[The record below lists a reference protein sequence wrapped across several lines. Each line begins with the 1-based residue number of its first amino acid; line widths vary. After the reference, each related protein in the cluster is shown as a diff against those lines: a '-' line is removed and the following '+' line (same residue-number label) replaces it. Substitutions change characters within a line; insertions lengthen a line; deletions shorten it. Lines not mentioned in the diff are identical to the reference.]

1 VSPSGILAIT
11 APPATEI
18 DDLKGRAV
26 RGTAAVFVSQAL
38 HFGLNVA
45 VAVILARVLS
55 PEDFGVFAIA
65 FAVIS
70 FLEFAKY
77 GGMVVP
83 VIQSRT
89 ISEDQLDTLFWFNT
103 AVGLGV
109 AACACLIA
117 PVFGYVYGDSRVA
130 PVVTALAL
138 TFILGGLST
147 QHVALLRR
155 TLRFTTLAVCEA
167 AALGIASGV
176 GIFAALHGA
185 HYWSLVYLTITRE
198 ALLLMLSVIATRWIP
213 RWPRRWADV
222 APLVRFGGLMMAFD
236 LMGYLTFKLDN
247 LIVGWYLG
255 AAVLGFYDK
264 AYQFLLMPVT
274 QITLPLSN
282 VVHATLSRLQ
292 AEPERFRAYLEH
304 ALLLATSLG
313 MPLTA
318 FFYGN
323 AATIIEQLLGPRW
336 LPSLPIFQALA
347 PAAFVMTITACVGW
361 ISLSLGR
368 ARRQLPWTA
377 ATTAA
382 TVFAFLVGVHWG
394 AVGVAAAF
402 SIARVGLLVPT
413 LRFTCDSTPVKWS
426 SLLTTVARPAF
437 ASLAALMISTL
448 VMAGSP
454 VSIWTLP
461 CNGLIFAAL
470 YSMFWV
476 LIPGGRVLMQQNIQ
490 LVGALAK

>member
-1 VSPSGILAIT
+1 MTAAPAIDT
-11 APPATEI
+11 
-18 DDLKGRAV
+18 DNLKGRAV

-38 HFGLNVA
+38 HFSLNVA
-45 VAVILARVLS
+45 VAVTLARLLS

-65 FAVIS
+65 FAVIG

-83 VIQSRT
+83 VIQSQT

-103 AVGLGV
+103 AVGACV
-109 AACACLIA
+109 AVCACLIA
-117 PVFGYVYGDSRVA
+117 PVFGYFYGDSRLA
-130 PVVTALAL
+130 PVITALAL
-138 TFILGGLST
+138 TFVLGGLST

-167 AALGIASGV
+167 AALAIASGV
-176 GIFAALHGA
+176 GIFAALHGS

-198 ALLLMLSVIATRWIP
+198 ALLLTFAVIATRWIP
-213 RWPRRWADV
+213 RWPRRWANI

-236 LMGYLTFKLDN
+236 IMGYLTFKVDN

-274 QITLPLSN
+274 QITIPLSN

-292 AEPERFRAYLEH
+292 TEPERFRAYLER

-318 FFYGN
+318 FLYGN
-323 AATIIEQLLGPRW
+323 AATIIEQLLGARW
-336 LPSLPIFQALA
+336 LPSLPIFEALA
-347 PAAFVMTITACVGW
+347 PAAFVMTITSCVGW
-361 ISLSLGR
+361 ISLALGR

-377 ATTAA
+377 AATAA
-382 TVFAFLVGVHWG
+382 TVGAFLVGVHWG

-413 LRFTCDSTPVKWS
+413 LRYHLCRH
-426 SLLTTVARPAF
+426 SLKCVEPA
-437 ASLAALMISTL
+437 
-448 VMAGSP
+448 GH
-454 VSIWTLP
+454 
-461 CNGLIFAAL
+461 
-470 YSMFWV
+470 
-476 LIPGGRVLMQQNIQ
+476 GGRPGIREHC
-490 LVGALAK
+490 GA